1 MPLTQNKACVSFA
14 ESNEYRDR
22 TQSSK
27 MNIHHECWMQLDSDI
42 AWETVLFLVLIAMWS
57 VENSWNQR
65 LITVKILLE
74 RTQGM
79 LSLPQVMVSVL
90 VNKYRVKPCV
100 RDRDTKAEDT
110 DIHRQNTDKQTN
122 TDRQPSGWYWFR
134 FIHTEPSCWLQLS
147 LLF

>member
-42 AWETVLFLVLIAMWS
+42 DWETMLFLVLIAMWS

-65 LITVKILLE
+65 LNHCKNSARE
-74 RTQGM
+74 NAG
-79 LSLPQVMVSVL
+79 
-90 VNKYRVKPCV
+90 Y
-100 RDRDTKAEDT
+100 AF
-110 DIHRQNTDKQTN
+110 
-122 TDRQPSGWYWFR
+122 PSTGDGFCA
-134 FIHTEPSCWLQLS
+134 SQ
-147 LLF
+147 